1 MIYEWKKKAETELV
15 KASTYCVEQYG
26 RNIANKFIDAIDQQ
40 VKRLVQHPESG
51 FPEPLLSDRRKE
63 YRSIMVYGH
72 IKLIYHY
79 DKSKEIIYII
89 DLWDTWREP
98 QSLSRRIRGK

>member
-40 VKRLVQHPESG
+40 VNHKAFQDASG
-51 FPEPLLSDRRKE
+51 ENK
-63 YRSIMVYGH
+63 
-72 IKLIYHY
+72 
-79 DKSKEIIYII
+79 
-89 DLWDTWREP
+89 
-98 QSLSRRIRGK
+98 